1 MYVQH
6 RNPSRERNEGKTL
19 SFEDAELIKQ
29 LTGIE
34 EVKALEDMPRDW
46 VYGGLVRPPHP
57 IIYTPFSPAE
67 TGTDSRDELLRYQS
81 SVTNDPWDG
90 RPSREGQFVNL
101 IKERYPQFEGR
112 AMPVLRESKTK
123 FKRPAHSSVVAVPSV
138 IDEDATNF
146 LTQLES
152 KGRGII
158 DISVEV
164 RDTQGEVT
172 LLAEFKWFVQRIT

>member
-1 MYVQH
+1 MEMKDIPFADMLRIRKLNGGACELEFDASN
-6 RNPSRERNEGKTL
+6 RNHLGTMHASAQ
-19 SFEDAELIKQ
+19 FA
-29 LTGIE
+29 
-34 EVKALEDMPRDW
+34 V
-46 VYGGLVRPPHP
+46 
-57 IIYTPFSPAE
+57 AE
-67 TGTDSRDELLRYQS
+67 TASGMFLL
-81 SVTNDPWDG
+81 
-90 RPSREGQFVNL
+90 
-101 IKERYPQFEGR
+101 ERYPQFEGR